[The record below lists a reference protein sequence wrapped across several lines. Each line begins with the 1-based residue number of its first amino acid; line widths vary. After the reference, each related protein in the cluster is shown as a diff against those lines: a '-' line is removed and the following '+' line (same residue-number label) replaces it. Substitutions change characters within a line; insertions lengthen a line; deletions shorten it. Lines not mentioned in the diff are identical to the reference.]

1 MAGSLVLIDSETA
14 SNSAS
19 ISLTG
24 ISATYDVY
32 QVVINNVHSV
42 DDNVGVYLRVT
53 TGGTADSDSE
63 YDYANK
69 GLRADTTFDN
79 NSAENQDKALFGIE
93 GTGTGESMNGVF
105 YLFNF
110 NNASEYSFLTN
121 EVSYRNSA
129 GVLKGDTGGIVHTVA
144 EANDGVSF
152 YMDSGNIDNGEF
164 KLYGLRK

>member
-129 GVLKGDTGGIVHTVA
+129 GVLKGDTGI
-144 EANDGVSF
+144 
-152 YMDSGNIDNGEF
+152 
-164 KLYGLRK
+164 